1 MVINT
6 FAQGTKVINTFGTI
20 LFTHQRS
27 KPFGC
32 FYVFYLAWVLFGVVH
47 MNNILFIKPWVY
59 PTPKQKILQ
68 IMVLTYFA

>member
-6 FAQGTKVINTFGTI
+6 FAQGTKVIDTFGTI
-20 LFTHQRS
+20 LFTHQ
-27 KPFGC
+27 F
-32 FYVFYLAWVLFGVVH
+32 LLFGVVH
-47 MNNILFIKPWVY
+47 MNNILFIKPSVY